1 MDPIQPNQITQTQS
15 QSSQT
20 ADSTFSADLAK
31 EDVLGDEAFDNN
43 SRVAT
48 AHRRVNMYRSLW
60 AVFAIGLLL
69 LLGSALY
76 FSLRATKPSLV
87 GSNASNFANT
97 SISLGGFTSSNIQNA
112 GELTINGSA
121 NIVSDINVG
130 GNANIGGTLS
140 ATNLQGNGT
149 GITNIQPTNIAG
161 IIGSAQLDPYIAYT
175 NKNFQ
180 AFTGIAQT
188 FRNSSDTTDA
198 LQVENAVASPVLSID
213 TVNMAVAINEPAVTQ
228 LPSGIF
234 PGLNFEVNGNGRFSD
249 TLQVG
254 LTTPGALVFNSG
266 PLFNIKDVSRG
277 LQVTLDANSNPSPT
291 GIYAG
296 TANEVFVDPNQDAV
310 NLVCQYGMSIT
321 PYVKGCPGG
330 GFIRPLPK
338 PIGVDCRENPVD
350 PYCRTNIYAGYYAAT
365 QTASDSAKNIFV
377 ITGNVNAVTHA
388 GTGTVVLQAGQ
399 INTIANLG
407 TGVVANAFGTLTI
420 PVTVPVGYIPG
431 VTPLG
436 TIVNYSGNTIVDP
449 QNETLSLFGYT
460 DPIWAPGTIANQVG
474 MDIEWQHSGFVGSA
488 NIVSEGYNSKN
499 YFEGALSIGSCAN
512 NLTGSSIIETL
523 GCSTYTAPYGVPI
536 PAGNKLSINTST
548 PSSASA
554 HINTAVASDI
564 GLVVRG
570 VTAQTSDLTQW
581 QDSNGLVLSRVDASG
596 NFGMPTNGAINSN
609 GNSLTINAGG
619 ASNTTNMVATISI
632 VNPGNDYNVGDII
645 TLAAPP
651 GGVEARAYVAAVAAA
666 PGSPGPVA
674 FAVLIASGA
683 GYTTG
688 TKTTTVQTIYN
699 TGTVSQSGNVVTG
712 SGTTFT
718 NTMVGSNLVYSDGTY
733 GGQIV
738 GYYGPNTIAVTT
750 SRTVASQGFTIA
762 GTSQGAGLTLSVDS
776 LTASSNKDGGA
787 LVLKSGV
794 STGTGTSGIQF
805 WSTPAGVS
813 GSSNN
818 SPVQQA
824 TITGS
829 GDMGIGTASPA
840 FKLDVLSS
848 GADSTT
854 VAQFKNAGSQSC
866 TVQPGGSGF
875 ACSSDSRLKTNILS
889 IDGANASDVVS
900 KLQGVSFNWKTDP
913 SGQAQAGF
921 VAQDL
926 QKLIPSAVSQDSNGY
941 LVANY
946 SAVIP
951 YLVEAFKQ
959 QQTQIDGLKSSSV
972 IGVDV
977 LKTLASA
984 KAVAFGG
991 DITVNGSIVIKGN
1004 ISGGVNSRGKLTVSA
1019 GNTQTSQNFTSAFDS
1034 QPYVQVTPLSQID
1047 GSYWV
1052 SGSTTT
1058 GFSVQ
1063 LEKPQ
1068 AQQVDFN
1075 WFVLN

>member
-1 MDPIQPNQITQTQS
+1 
-15 QSSQT
+15 
-20 ADSTFSADLAK
+20 
-31 EDVLGDEAFDNN
+31 
-43 SRVAT
+43 
-48 AHRRVNMYRSLW
+48 MYKR
-60 AVFAIGLLL
+60 
-69 LLGSALY
+69 
-76 FSLRATKPSLV
+76 
-87 GSNASNFANT
+87 
-97 SISLGGFTSSNIQNA
+97 Q
-112 GELTINGSA
+112 
-121 NIVSDINVG
+121 
-130 GNANIGGTLS
+130 
-140 ATNLQGNGT
+140 
-149 GITNIQPTNIAG
+149 
-161 IIGSAQLDPYIAYT
+161 
-175 NKNFQ
+175 
-180 AFTGIAQT
+180 

-198 LQVENAVASPVLSID
+198 LQVENAVASPVLSVD

-228 LPSGIF
+228 LPSGIS

-277 LQVTLDANSNPSPT
+277 LQMTLNADADPSPT
-291 GIYAG
+291 AIYAG
-296 TANEVFVDPNQDAV
+296 TANEVFANPKDQQGFSVNTV
-310 NLVCQYGMSIT
+310 NLQCVYGGVLVT
-321 PYVKGCPGG
+321 DYVKGCPNFGYG
-330 GFIRPLPK
+330 TGWITLHPK
-338 PIGVDCRENPVD
+338 VDSSGNPVNCRD
-350 PYCRTNIYAGYYAAT
+350 NPNEKYCQSNIYAGYYAAT
-365 QTASDSAKNIFV
+365 QTARQNDKNFYI

-388 GTGTVVLQAGQ
+388 GSGTVLVQAGQ
-399 INTIANLG
+399 INTLANIG
-407 TGVVANAFGTLTI
+407 TGIVSNAFGMLNI
-420 PVTVPVGYIPG
+420 PVTVDYGYKPG
-431 VTPLG
+431 DQTGKV
-436 TIVNYSGNTIVDP
+436 VNYSGATLVDP
-449 QNETLSLFGYT
+449 QNETLPLFGYT
-460 DPIWAPGTIANQVG
+460 DPIWAPGTIDYQVG
-474 MDIEWQHSGFVGSA
+474 LDVQWQHSGFVGSA

-645 TLAAPP
+645 TLAAPS

-750 SRTVASQGFTIA
+750 SRTVASQGYTIA

-889 IDGANASDVVS
+889 IDGASASDVVS

-1019 GNTQTSQNFTSAFDS
+1019 GNTQTSHNFTSALDS

>member
-1 MDPIQPNQITQTQS
+1 M
-15 QSSQT
+15 
-20 ADSTFSADLAK
+20 
-31 EDVLGDEAFDNN
+31 
-43 SRVAT
+43 
-48 AHRRVNMYRSLW
+48 
-60 AVFAIGLLL
+60 
-69 LLGSALY
+69 
-76 FSLRATKPSLV
+76 
-87 GSNASNFANT
+87 
-97 SISLGGFTSSNIQNA
+97 
-112 GELTINGSA
+112 
-121 NIVSDINVG
+121 
-130 GNANIGGTLS
+130 
-140 ATNLQGNGT
+140 
-149 GITNIQPTNIAG
+149 
-161 IIGSAQLDPYIAYT
+161 
-175 NKNFQ
+175 
-180 AFTGIAQT
+180 
-188 FRNSSDTTDA
+188 
-198 LQVENAVASPVLSID
+198 
-213 TVNMAVAINEPAVTQ
+213 
-228 LPSGIF
+228 
-234 PGLNFEVNGNGRFSD
+234 
-249 TLQVG
+249 
-254 LTTPGALVFNSG
+254 
-266 PLFNIKDVSRG
+266 
-277 LQVTLDANSNPSPT
+277 
-291 GIYAG
+291 
-296 TANEVFVDPNQDAV
+296 
-310 NLVCQYGMSIT
+310 
-321 PYVKGCPGG
+321 
-330 GFIRPLPK
+330 
-338 PIGVDCRENPVD
+338 
-350 PYCRTNIYAGYYAAT
+350 
-365 QTASDSAKNIFV
+365 
-377 ITGNVNAVTHA
+377 
-388 GTGTVVLQAGQ
+388 
-399 INTIANLG
+399 
-407 TGVVANAFGTLTI
+407 
-420 PVTVPVGYIPG
+420 
-431 VTPLG
+431 
-436 TIVNYSGNTIVDP
+436 
-449 QNETLSLFGYT
+449 
-460 DPIWAPGTIANQVG
+460 
-474 MDIEWQHSGFVGSA
+474 
-488 NIVSEGYNSKN
+488 
-499 YFEGALSIGSCAN
+499 
-512 NLTGSSIIETL
+512 
-523 GCSTYTAPYGVPI
+523 
-536 PAGNKLSINTST
+536 
-548 PSSASA
+548 
-554 HINTAVASDI
+554 
-564 GLVVRG
+564 
-570 VTAQTSDLTQW
+570 
-581 QDSNGLVLSRVDASG
+581 
-596 NFGMPTNGAINSN
+596 
-609 GNSLTINAGG
+609 
-619 ASNTTNMVATISI
+619 
-632 VNPGNDYNVGDII
+632 
-645 TLAAPP
+645 
-651 GGVEARAYVAAVAAA
+651 
-666 PGSPGPVA
+666 
-674 FAVLIASGA
+674 
-683 GYTTG
+683 
-688 TKTTTVQTIYN
+688 
-699 TGTVSQSGNVVTG
+699 
-712 SGTTFT
+712 
-718 NTMVGSNLVYSDGTY
+718 
-733 GGQIV
+733 
-738 GYYGPNTIAVTT
+738 
-750 SRTVASQGFTIA
+750 
-762 GTSQGAGLTLSVDS
+762 
-776 LTASSNKDGGA
+776 
-787 LVLKSGV
+787 KSGV